1 MQTYA
6 LLNLTDLRLGLED
19 LLSVRRGPLLR
30 TQAGKAHEDVLEQQ
44 RDAINALPAPLT
56 GGRPFAE
63 ELALRNTEHDAFG
76 LGIWYMTEAYL
87 RIPGIESE
95 IVAAAQ
101 RIREAFIPDPDRL
114 RDTYADQASAV
125 GSRRENMVSLID
137 DLVRIP
143 VAGGST
149 LFDWVAG
156 FVGAGEQ
163 IAKILVQRSE
173 INATTRKHAMGLHS
187 DTVRIL
193 NELRRSVVAEI
204 SRSMGM
210 PRTTEDDI
218 FGYFDLLENTRIEA
232 KRSLEQGS
240 GLSAPVSTR
249 GITLPPPSTHVIPG
263 PPNSNRGYSTAPPSS
278 RTIPPAPPSTPPGP
292 SSVRYYPVGPPS
304 TRGPRNV

>member
-6 LLNLTDLRLGLED
+6 LLNLTDLRLGLDD
-19 LLSVRRGPLLR
+19 LLTVRRGPLLR
-30 TQAGKAHEDVLEQQ
+30 TQSGKANEKVLEEQ
-44 RDAINALPAPLT
+44 RQAINVLPAPLT

-63 ELALRNTEHDAFG
+63 ELALRNAEHDAFG
-76 LGIWYMTEAYL
+76 LGIWHMTEAYL

-95 IVAAAQ
+95 IAAAAQ
-101 RIREAFIPDPDRL
+101 RIRDAFIPDPDRL

-125 GSRRENMVSLID
+125 GSRRDNMINLID

-163 IAKILVQRSE
+163 IAKILIQRSE
-173 INATTRKHAMGLHS
+173 INATTRKHAMGLHA
-187 DTVRIL
+187 DTIRIL
-193 NELRRSVVAEI
+193 NELRRSVAAEI
-204 SRSMGM
+204 ARTMGM

-218 FGYFDLLENTRIEA
+218 FGYFDLLEVTRIEA
-232 KRSLEQGS
+232 KRALEQSQGFAGPS
-240 GLSAPVSTR
+240 STR
-249 GITLPPPSTHVIPG
+249 GLTLPPPSTRVIPG
-263 PPNSNRGYSTAPPSS
+263 APVSNRGYSSVPPAA
-278 RTIPPAPPSTPPGP
+278 RTIPPAPPSNPAGPG
-292 SSVRYYPVGPPS
+292 SARLYPVGPPS

>member
-1 MQTYA
+1 
-6 LLNLTDLRLGLED
+6 
-19 LLSVRRGPLLR
+19 
-30 TQAGKAHEDVLEQQ
+30 
-44 RDAINALPAPLT
+44 
-56 GGRPFAE
+56 
-63 ELALRNTEHDAFG
+63 
-76 LGIWYMTEAYL
+76 
-87 RIPGIESE
+87 
-95 IVAAAQ
+95 
-101 RIREAFIPDPDRL
+101 
-114 RDTYADQASAV
+114 
-125 GSRRENMVSLID
+125 MVSLID

-292 SSVRYYPVGPPS
+292 SSVRYYSVGPPS